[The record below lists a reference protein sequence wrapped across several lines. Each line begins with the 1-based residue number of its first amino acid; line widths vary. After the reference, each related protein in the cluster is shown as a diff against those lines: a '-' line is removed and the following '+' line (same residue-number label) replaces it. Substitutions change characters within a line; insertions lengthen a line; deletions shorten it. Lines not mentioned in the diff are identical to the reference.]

1 MTIETLAQLLESDL
15 AGRFDVTDA
24 QARCI
29 ADHCT
34 TAGEWIDI
42 WENETWW
49 NANRVNEEESK

>member
-15 AGRFDVTDA
+15 AGRFDVTDVQA
-24 QARCI
+24 QRI

-34 TAGEWIDI
+34 TAKKWIDI

-49 NANRVNEEESK
+49 KTID

>member
-1 MTIETLAQLLESDL
+1 MTIETLDQLLESDL

-42 WENETWW
+42 WENKTWW
-49 NANRVNEEESK
+49 KTID